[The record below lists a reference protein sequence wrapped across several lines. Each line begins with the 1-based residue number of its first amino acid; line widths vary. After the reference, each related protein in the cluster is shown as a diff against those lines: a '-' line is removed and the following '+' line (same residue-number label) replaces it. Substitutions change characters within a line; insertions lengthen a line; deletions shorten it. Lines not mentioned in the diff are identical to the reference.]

1 MAEEN
6 DQNGDKT
13 EAPTPRRI
21 EKARE
26 EGEVPVSKD
35 LSTAA
40 ALAGATIGA
49 AMVGPDAAKA
59 LVAAITV
66 LYERPHA
73 VDPALMIEALW
84 PTIRAATLLL
94 FGIAAFALV
103 LGAGST
109 LAQTQLHVSAKL
121 IAPKLSRLSP
131 LAGAKRLVSPENLM
145 EFVKSVVKLSVLIA
159 AAVAVLWDAPS
170 RLVHAVEWA
179 PSALLSVVV
188 ADAFRLLLALLAA
201 LAVIGVLDVAWT
213 RYRHTQRL
221 RMSRQDIREEMKQS
235 EGDPEIRARLRR
247 IRAERSRSRMLAAV
261 PQSTVVITN
270 PTHYAVAL
278 AYDRASSAAPKVVA
292 KGVDHL
298 AAKIRESAEEHRIPI
313 VANPPLARAL
323 YTVEL
328 DREIPEEHYQAVAEI
343 IAYVWRLKGQ
353 APSRAG

>member
-1 MAEEN
+1 MAEEK
-6 DQNGDKT
+6 DQNGEKT
-13 EAPTPRRI
+13 EAPTPRRL

-26 EGEVPVSKD
+26 EGQVPVSKD

-49 AMVGPDAAKA
+49 AMVGPDAAHA
-59 LVAAITV
+59 LVGAITV

-73 VDPALMIEALW
+73 VDPALMTEALR
-84 PTIRAATLLL
+84 PTIRAAALLL
-94 FGIAAFALV
+94 LGLATFAMI
-103 LGAGST
+103 LGAGTT
-109 LAQTQLHVSAKL
+109 LVQTRLHLSAKR

-131 LAGAKRLVSPENLM
+131 LAGAKRLVSPDNLM
-145 EFVKSVVKLSVLIA
+145 EFVKSFAKLSVLIA

-170 RLVHAVEWA
+170 RLVHAAEWA
-179 PSALLSVVV
+179 PATLLSVLV

-201 LAVIGVLDVAWT
+201 LAAIGALDVAWT
-213 RYRHTQRL
+213 RYRHTQQL
-221 RMSRQDIREEMKQS
+221 KMSRQDIREEMKQS

-247 IRAERSRSRMLAAV
+247 IRAERSRKRMLAAV

-278 AYDRASSAAPKVVA
+278 AYDRHSSAAPKVVA

-298 AAKIRESAEEHRIPI
+298 AARIRASAEEHRIPI

-323 YTVEL
+323 YSVEL

-353 APSRAG
+353 VHPHAG